1 MQYADSRRSPQKHC
15 EELVEV
21 LWEAS
26 ESVWLEDQGV
36 SVCGHGL
43 GEETAAGGA
52 GRPQE
57 ESSSETETTD
67 KQRTDQM
74 STR

>member
-1 MQYADSRRSPQKHC
+1 MQYADARRSPQKHC

-43 GEETAAGGA
+43 GEETAAG
-52 GRPQE
+52 RPQE